1 MILPPLQID
10 FAYEAPYIDYF
21 TLRWLDEDAS
31 VTVLAAGDSQP
42 VYDEVNLTNP
52 LTNCT
57 PAHTVATT
65 VTPAVTSDQLLE
77 PAHPW

>member
-1 MILPPLQID
+1 MSLPPLQID

-52 LTNCT
+52 LTC
-57 PAHTVATT
+57 AHDLHSSSHCRHYCHA
-65 VTPAVTSDQLLE
+65 SC
-77 PAHPW
+77 HC